1 MPLVLREASPLPPF
15 TFAQSTSPRQNSR
28 SPAPANGTNPAE
40 YILEK
45 DQHLFG
51 ARLLVTEPGKALLKC
66 NKCSK
71 IVTEAAGAEHTRMSI
86 LLRVIERWANALRG
100 M

>member
-51 ARLLVTEPGKALLKC
+51 ARLLVTEPGKALLRC
-66 NKCSK
+66 IKCSK
-71 IVTEAAGAEHTRMSI
+71 VVSEAAGAEHIRKSVVDLCKRADIRYM
-86 LLRVIERWANALRG
+86 
-100 M
+100 